1 MLQKF
6 TSRKFIACFMG
17 IVTGIFLII
26 YGESIEGTTTLISSI
41 ITYCIAEGYVDS
53 QTAKDVASNVESN
66 IGKEPE
72 DGKLF

>member
-17 IVTGIFLII
+17 IITGIFLII

-41 ITYCIAEGYVDS
+41 VTYCVAEGYVDS
-53 QTAKDVASNVESN
+53 QVAKDIAANVGTS

-72 DGKLF
+72 HGKLF